1 MHKYTIDQLSK
12 ISGFNKILI
21 RTWENRYHLFS
32 PERTKTNVRLYSDDC
47 LVRALNIG
55 ILQERGLKISKIAQ
69 LNDLEIKAIVD
80 KTPEDKSSNFIEY
93 KNKILEAGLTFNEDL
108 FSVTVDK
115 AIDAFGLIQ
124 VYTDILLPTLERIGV
139 LWLTNKMAPSQEHF
153 VSELIKQ
160 KIISCSSRVKG
171 PPTAHTWLLFLPEGE
186 HHEIGLLFA
195 KYILAEKSQSL
206 IYLGQS
212 LPVSHL
218 EIIADYR
225 KVDNVLF
232 SIATRESARRLDFII
247 DELSSCFPKAKF
259 YCITPQSNI
268 KDRNDDNMVY
278 LTSIDEF
285 KAVCS

>member
-1 MHKYTIDQLSK
+1 MTKYTINQFSK
-12 ISGFNKILI
+12 LSGFNKILI
-21 RTWENRYHLFS
+21 RTWENRYDLFS

-69 LNDLEIKAIVD
+69 LNDVEIKAIVD

-93 KNKILEAGLTFNEDL
+93 KNKILEAGLTFNEGL
-108 FSVTVDK
+108 FSVTIDK

-160 KIISCSSRVKG
+160 KIISCSSSVKG
-171 PPTAHTWLLFLPEGE
+171 QTTADTWLLFLPEGE
-186 HHEIGLLFA
+186 HHEIGLLVA
-195 KYILAEKSQSL
+195 KYMLAEKGQSL

-212 LPVSHL
+212 LTVSHL
-218 EIIADYR
+218 EIIVDYH

-232 SIATRESARRLDFII
+232 SIVTRESARRLDFII
-247 DELSSCFPKAKF
+247 DKLSSYFPTAKF
-259 YCITPQSNI
+259 YCITPKSNI
-268 KDRNDDNMVY
+268 KDRRNDNLVY
-278 LTSIDEF
+278 LTSIEEF
-285 KAVCS
+285 KAICS